1 MEEIA
6 PVDPLSNGD
15 WIAEVN
21 IADDESSSEVNE
33 YLLSWVNDHSSD
45 AMSNTILVKECLG
58 KSGKYIRERERES
71 ERESERE
78 KQLSDLATQLN
89 QLSITSNQYMVHAD
103 VHDRKEAVRARK
115 SPGAFN
121 QSQHTVKI
129 HVDRGMLNIQE
140 LYQLKQDHW

>member
-1 MEEIA
+1 MEAQSGVINLHEQLMEEIA

-58 KSGKYIRERERES
+58 KSGKYIREREREREGEG
-71 ERESERE
+71 ERERE
-78 KQLSDLATQLN
+78 TAIRLGNSA
-89 QLSITSNQYMVHAD
+89 
-103 VHDRKEAVRARK
+103 
-115 SPGAFN
+115 
-121 QSQHTVKI
+121 
-129 HVDRGMLNIQE
+129 
-140 LYQLKQDHW
+140 